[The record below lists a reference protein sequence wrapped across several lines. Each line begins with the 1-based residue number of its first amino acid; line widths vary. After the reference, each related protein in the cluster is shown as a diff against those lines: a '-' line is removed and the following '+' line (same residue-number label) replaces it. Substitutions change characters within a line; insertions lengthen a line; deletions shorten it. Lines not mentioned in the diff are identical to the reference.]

1 MKKIIVVK
9 IGGATLGSHD
19 TTLEDLVYLQKQ
31 GRPVV
36 VVHGGGKVITDWLN
50 KQGVATSFVRGERVT
65 DGPSLDV
72 AVAVLAGLVNKEIVA
87 DITALGGR
95 AIGISGADGA
105 LLAGIIKDEA
115 LGFVGE
121 VRKVNTALLE
131 TLLEK
136 GYIPVIAPIC
146 LREDAGWVS
155 GPKLLNVNA
164 DAIAGEIAAELHAD
178 SLIFLTDIVGV
189 CDLDGN
195 LLAHLTAAEAEKLV
209 ITGVA
214 KGGMIPKISACVHAL
229 IKTAAASIIDG
240 RQPHALRAE
249 LEGAASGTT
258 IKRLAK

>member
-1 MKKIIVVK
+1 MKKITVVK

-19 TTLEDLVYLQKQ
+19 TTLEDLVYLQKK

-36 VVHGGGKVITDWLN
+36 VVHGGGKVITDWLS

-87 DITALGGR
+87 DINTLGGR
-95 AIGISGADGA
+95 AIGLSGADGA

-115 LGFVGE
+115 LGFVGD
-121 VRKVNTALLE
+121 VRKINTALLE

-146 LREDAGWVS
+146 LREDGGWVS

-164 DAIAGEIAAELHAD
+164 DAIAGDVAAALQAE

-189 CDLDGN
+189 CDTGGN
-195 LLAHLTAAEAEKLV
+195 LLAHLTATEAEELV
-209 ITGVA
+209 EKGVA
-214 KGGMIPKISACVHAL
+214 KGGMIPKISACIRA
-229 IKTAAASIIDG
+229 ISKTTVASIIDG

-249 LEGAASGTT
+249 IEGAASGTT
-258 IKRLAK
+258 IKR

>member
-1 MKKIIVVK
+1 MKKLIVIK

-36 VVHGGGKVITDWLN
+36 VVHGGGKVITDWLT
-50 KQGVATSFVRGERVT
+50 KQGAATNFVRGERVT
-65 DGPSLDV
+65 DRPSLDV

-87 DITALGGR
+87 DITTLGGR

-105 LLAGIIKDEA
+105 LLAGIIKNKD

-121 VRKVNTALLE
+121 VRKVNTSLLE

-146 LREDAGWVS
+146 LREDSGWVS

-164 DAIAGEIAAELHAD
+164 DAIAGEIAAALQAE

-189 CDLDGN
+189 CDNDGN
-195 LLAHLTAAEAEKLV
+195 LLSRLTPVEAEELV
-209 ITGVA
+209 VNGVA
-214 KGGMIPKISACVHAL
+214 KGGMIPKISACVRAMS
-229 IKTAAASIIDG
+229 KTASASIIDG

-249 LEGAASGTT
+249 IEGAASGTT
-258 IKRLAK
+258 IKRQVK